1 MTLKNLYFF
10 IGNLMILCS
19 SNFSQNQKLPYQSLE
34 DNCDRRVMGHSTKV
48 WKGIPIQNDFNI
60 KINNVPELTILVW
73 NGKWKIWIAWW
84 YHKQA
89 VCGWE
94 IQSGTFIQGR
104 IISSNHYFF
113 MYLTNQVEL
122 NTELVCHVG
131 VVSGEKVPVI
141 TDRNPHLEN
150 LLDSK
155 RCIYLPYSEDSNMVV
170 DLPNMSGMFFTTQ
183 RITGADVFVCYDRKL
198 SSNDNYCTI
207 LDILLFLWT
216 NNHLN
221 ITSRTLHKF
230 WVIVINSVYW

>member
-1 MTLKNLYFF
+1 
-10 IGNLMILCS
+10 
-19 SNFSQNQKLPYQSLE
+19 
-34 DNCDRRVMGHSTKV
+34 
-48 WKGIPIQNDFNI
+48 
-60 KINNVPELTILVW
+60 
-73 NGKWKIWIAWW
+73 
-84 YHKQA
+84 
-89 VCGWE
+89 
-94 IQSGTFIQGR
+94 
-104 IISSNHYFF
+104 

-198 SSNDNYCTI
+198 SSNDNY
-207 LDILLFLWT
+207 
-216 NNHLN
+216 
-221 ITSRTLHKF
+221 
-230 WVIVINSVYW
+230 